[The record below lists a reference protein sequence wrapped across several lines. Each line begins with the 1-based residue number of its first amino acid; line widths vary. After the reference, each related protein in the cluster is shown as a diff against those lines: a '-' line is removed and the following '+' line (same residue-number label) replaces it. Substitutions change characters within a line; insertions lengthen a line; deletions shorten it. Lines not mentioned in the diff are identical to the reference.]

1 MFKYARKEVLKVA
14 NDNNFLINNTEKVLR
29 LCQILAFINKSSFG
43 EYLSL
48 KGGTAINV
56 FLLDM
61 IRLSVD
67 IDFDFSVNL
76 SKEEVAPIREEIKK
90 EILSFMTNEGYS
102 LSDKSKFVHTL
113 DSFVFNYHATSGS
126 GDVLKIEI
134 NYSDRVHVFDL
145 VKDNTLTKLGERVEI
160 ARLSNDEVV
169 GSKMNALLVRTTPRD
184 LYDVYNILK
193 SDVSNIAIAR
203 KVAIFYFA
211 LGSDI
216 PLDFSK
222 TVDDCLD
229 RIALINYNK
238 LKKTLIPVLR
248 KSEKIDVEALKN
260 FVSEKIREIF
270 KLNET
275 EKEFIEKF
283 NNGVFDY
290 KVLFGKIETK
300 DLSKH
305 PMVIWKINNIR

>member
-1 MFKYARKEVLKVA
+1 MFKYSRKEVLKIA
-14 NDNNFLINNTEKVLR
+14 NDNDFLTNNTEKVLR
-29 LCQILAFINKSSFG
+29 LCQILAFINKSGFG

-56 FLLDM
+56 FLLDL

-67 IDFDFSVNL
+67 IDFDFSANL
-76 SKEEVAPIREEIKK
+76 SKEEVAPVREEIKK
-90 EILSFMTNEGYS
+90 EILSFMANEGYS
-102 LSDKSKFVHTL
+102 LSGKSKFVHTL
-113 DSFVFNYHATSGS
+113 DSFVFSYNATAGS

-145 VKDNTLTKLGERVEI
+145 TKDATLTKLGEQVEI
-160 ARLSNDEVV
+160 LRLSNDEVV
-169 GSKMNALLVRTTPRD
+169 GSKMNALIVRTTPRD

-193 SDVSNIAIAR
+193 SNVSNIAIAR
-203 KVAIFYFA
+203 KVAIFYVA

-222 TVDDCLD
+222 AVSECLD

-248 KSEKIDVEALKN
+248 KSEKTDVEEMKS
-260 FVSEKIREIF
+260 FVSQKIRELF
-270 KLNET
+270 KLDEA
-275 EKEFIEKF
+275 EKEFIGKF

-290 KVLFGKIETK
+290 KLLFGEIETN

-305 PMVIWKINNIR
+305 PMVIWKINNIK